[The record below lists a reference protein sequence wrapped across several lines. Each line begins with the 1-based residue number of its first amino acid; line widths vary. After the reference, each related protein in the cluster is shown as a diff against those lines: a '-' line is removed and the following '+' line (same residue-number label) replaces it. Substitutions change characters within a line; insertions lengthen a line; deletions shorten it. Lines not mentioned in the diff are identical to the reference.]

1 MEIVSAVFILER
13 RKPPIR
19 GIVIAGRNA
28 FSVSGSPNHRETNTE
43 GIMNRPS
50 TSMM

>member
-1 MEIVSAVFILER
+1 MEMVSAVFILER
-13 RKPPIR
+13 RNPPIS
-19 GIVIAGRNA
+19 GTAMAGTNA
-28 FSVSGSPNHRETNTE
+28 FIVSGSPNHRETNTE